1 MQLPNEQLK
10 QIRSGLPILYKNSID
25 HSSKGGKHMSGI
37 IITEIGIGMSVL
49 AVILFIASIVYRNTA
64 GKKIREELGKE
75 Y

>member
-1 MQLPNEQLK
+1 
-10 QIRSGLPILYKNSID
+10 
-25 HSSKGGKHMSGI
+25 MSGI